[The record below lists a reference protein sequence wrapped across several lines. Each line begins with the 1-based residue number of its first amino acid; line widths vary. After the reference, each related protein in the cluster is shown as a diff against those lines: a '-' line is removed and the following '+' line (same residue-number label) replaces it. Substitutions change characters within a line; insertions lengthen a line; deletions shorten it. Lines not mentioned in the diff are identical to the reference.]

1 MHGIRSGL
9 FTGIYD
15 FFYIQI
21 GFLCGAVT
29 EVNGFVRAC
38 HMQAVPV
45 CFGVDSHAAH
55 SHLFECPFN
64 PDRYRASVG
73 NQYFLKH
80 NLTPFSFLQTFRC
93 FSTLGFSILGF
104 STLCRHK
111 FFHTLVPDKQSH
123 RCRVVCVAGVV
134 KLRAVAD

>member
-80 NLTPFSFLQTFRC
+80 NLTPFSSLQRC
-93 FSTLGFSILGF
+93 L

-111 FFHTLVPDKQSH
+111 FFHSLVPDKQSH